1 MKKLGSSSILKNVSA
16 SWLGLVVN
24 VVTGLIVSPYI
35 LHKLGDE
42 AFGLWV
48 LVFAITGYYGL
59 FDFGIRSSVIRYVA
73 RFTAIDKKEELNK
86 LVSTT
91 LFSYACVGLLLLTI
105 TGVASF
111 FVGSIF
117 KVHSEHVRTT
127 RILFLMVGGSLS
139 LGFPLAVFGGMLEG
153 LQKFYLLN
161 LINIVNTLLRAIL
174 VVLVLNW
181 GYGLLTVAAVTV
193 IFPIINGLVN
203 AYNALRLTRAQIS
216 FQHVSKATY
225 REVISYSS
233 GVFLVSLATK
243 LRFKTDAIIIG
254 TFLSSAAVAH
264 FAIGSRLVDYANDT
278 VSSLAQIF
286 VPMSSQS
293 QARGDVRQLQKM
305 FVAGNRG
312 CALIIF
318 PITVVFLIL
327 GKSIIEVWM
336 GAKYIATSYPVL
348 VVLIIPSTLM
358 LAQATSGRMLY
369 GMAKHRTWSRI
380 VLIEGAANIILSV
393 VLVQRFGILGD
404 AFGTAIP
411 LTFTML
417 YFLPR
422 HLCRLLD
429 IRIGA
434 YVREAFVLPLA
445 LCVPLALT
453 LVVLQRW
460 YVPHTYIQL
469 AGQLLIAG
477 MVYGGSLLWAVST
490 RRVFDV
496 GPFSKAAA
504 AAERSVPIVETFQEE
519 VET

>member
-1 MKKLGSSSILKNVSA
+1 MRKLGGILKNVSA

-73 RFTAIDKKEELNK
+73 RFTAIDKQEELNK

-91 LFSYACVGLLLLTI
+91 LFGYTCVGLLLMTI
-105 TGVASF
+105 TVIASF

-117 KVHSEHVRTT
+117 KVHPEHIRTT

-161 LINIVNTLLRAIL
+161 LINIVNTLLRAVLVI
-174 VVLVLNW
+174 VVLDR

-203 AYNALRLTRAQIS
+203 AYQALRLTGVHIAVKHI
-216 FQHVSKATY
+216 SKATY
-225 REVISYSS
+225 HEIISYSS
-233 GVFLVSLATK
+233 GVFLISLAMK
-243 LRFKTDAIIIG
+243 LRFKSDAIIIG
-254 TFLSSAAVAH
+254 TFVSSAAVAY
-264 FAIGSRLVDYANDT
+264 FAIGSRLVDYASET
-278 VSSLAQIF
+278 VSSLAQLF

-293 QARGDVRQLQKM
+293 QARGDIRQLRKM

-318 PITVVFLIL
+318 PITITFLLL
-327 GKSIIEVWM
+327 GKSIIEVWV

-348 VVLIIPSTLM
+348 VVLMIPSTLM

-369 GMAKHRTWSRI
+369 GLAKHRTWSRI
-380 VLIEGAANIILSV
+380 VLIEGAANIFLSV

-434 YVREAFVLPLA
+434 YVRQAFLLPLA
-445 LCVPLALT
+445 LCVPLVIALMA
-453 LVVLQRW
+453 LQQW
-460 YVPHTYIQL
+460 YVPHTYAQL
-469 AGQLLIAG
+469 ALQLLIAG
-477 MVYGGSLLWAVST
+477 VVYGAGLLWAVST
-490 RRVFDV
+490 KRAFDV
-496 GPFSKAAA
+496 GPFSNATTN
-504 AAERSVPIVETFQEE
+504 AEPVPIVETFVQE